1 MIIFKEYSTECI
13 PCLLTFYNH
22 IDYEDNVQII
32 KTVTTDKN
40 FGYYFEFIDI
50 LGTVSLFATISAN

>member
-1 MIIFKEYSTECI
+1 MYSM
-13 PCLLTFYNH
+13 LTYFYNH

-50 LGTVSLFATISAN
+50 LVTVSLFATISAN